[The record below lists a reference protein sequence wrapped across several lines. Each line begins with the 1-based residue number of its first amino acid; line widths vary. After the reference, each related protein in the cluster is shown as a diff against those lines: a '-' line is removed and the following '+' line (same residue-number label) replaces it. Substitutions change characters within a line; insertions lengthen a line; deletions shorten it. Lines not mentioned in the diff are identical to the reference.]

1 MPSPDTID
9 LERLLAAISDG
20 APAGADI
27 RTDFSPQSPYFALKD
42 AQSRARSEE
51 RKRRE
56 AYVDQPE
63 TGFQVENWEPV
74 AALCEDV
81 LSGQS
86 KDLEVAAWYL
96 EALLRQQGF
105 AGVRDGLR
113 LMRGLVERYW
123 GDLFPRPDEDGL
135 ATTVRP
141 LATLNGEEGPGA
153 LIWPISNIPITT
165 AQPWGVWQYRQA
177 QSLDGADAQ
186 EKEQRVAEGG
196 VTLEMFESAVKNTP
210 IEFFRDLLDDL
221 EQSREELKQL
231 TELLDERCGV
241 DDSGY
246 PVAPSTTTIDE
257 ALAEALQTI
266 KAATSGLVLE
276 REPPPEAASES
287 TAAAPA
293 GAAGAAAPISI
304 PTTSAAM
311 TREQAFKSILQLAD
325 YFKKNEPHSPVA
337 YLLEKAVRWGKMP
350 LPRLLRE
357 LIKDDPI
364 LVELYRVMGVPD
376 GQDEG

>member
-1 MPSPDTID
+1 
-9 LERLLAAISDG
+9 
-20 APAGADI
+20 
-27 RTDFSPQSPYFALKD
+27 
-42 AQSRARSEE
+42 
-51 RKRRE
+51 
-56 AYVDQPE
+56 
-63 TGFQVENWEPV
+63 
-74 AALCEDV
+74 
-81 LSGQS
+81 
-86 KDLEVAAWYL
+86 LEVAAWYL

-113 LMRGLVERYW
+113 LVRGLVERYW

-186 EKEQRVAEGG
+186 EKEQRIAEGG
-196 VTLEMFESAVKNTP
+196 VTLEMFESAVKHTP

-231 TELLDERCGV
+231 TELLDDRCGV

-246 PVAPSTTTIDE
+246 PIAPSTTTIDE
-257 ALAEALQTI
+257 ALAEARQTI

-276 REPPPEAASES
+276 RESPPEPAQES
-287 TAAAPA
+287 A
-293 GAAGAAAPISI
+293 GAAQAGAAVAAASSSI
-304 PTTSAAM
+304 LNVSGAM

-357 LIKDDPI
+357 LIKDDPT